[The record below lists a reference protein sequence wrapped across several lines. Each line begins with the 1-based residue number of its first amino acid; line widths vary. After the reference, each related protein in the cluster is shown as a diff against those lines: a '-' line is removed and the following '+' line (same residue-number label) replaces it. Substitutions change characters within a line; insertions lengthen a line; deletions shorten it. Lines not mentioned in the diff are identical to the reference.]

1 MIRYRTS
8 TEPPHVV
15 VEGAGVIRGDEVRR
29 ELANFIADLRA
40 QPDGFVLLAEYPDL
54 ILIEPDA
61 VEPLFYYIA
70 HVFDADL
77 GMAVFVTGGEQKHP
91 GLREFMQRLGVGGQ
105 LHVVDTRDEADA
117 LIREFV
123 QRSGT
128 L

>member
-15 VEGAGVIRGDEVRR
+15 VEGAGVITGDEVRR
-29 ELANFIADLRA
+29 ELANFIADLRQ
-40 QPDGFVLLAEYPDL
+40 QPDDFILLAEYPNL

-70 HVFDADL
+70 HVFDANL

-91 GLREFMQRLGVGGQ
+91 GLREFMKRLDVEQR
-105 LHVVDTRDEADA
+105 LHVVDTRAEADA
-117 LIREFV
+117 LIR
-123 QRSGT
+123 GAG
-128 L
+128 